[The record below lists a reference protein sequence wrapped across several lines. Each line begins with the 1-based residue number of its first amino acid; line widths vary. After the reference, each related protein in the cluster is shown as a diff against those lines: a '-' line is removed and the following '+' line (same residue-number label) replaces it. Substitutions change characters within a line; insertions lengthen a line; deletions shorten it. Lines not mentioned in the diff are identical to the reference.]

1 MPVSGVASTSSQ
13 ALLFSRAPSVA
24 VLPSSPQEIRNLP
37 VERAA
42 PRDRMEGKRGVEHDA
57 IDLPL
62 VGVPREQL
70 LQLAEML
77 NAGALSSSELATL
90 IAGEFGRTPMGRAM
104 APQLAADALH
114 TILPLASEE
123 ERKAWEAVVK
133 DAITMPVELWRE
145 RHANSL
151 PALAS
156 PGKSKTL
163 KDLYRL
169 LHGSRPMPSSWKY
182 IFPVWPTHSN
192 RIALLERVSLSATL
206 GTSVTAR
213 NGESKSWIAAVLG
226 ALLLAA
232 GIPTAKAEN
241 VSGEGDGAEAYIPL
255 LRQHLVHVATPVA
268 RCLAPVGSLITR
280 YPRAAVATMAGI
292 VGAGITK
299 AVYDQFASQGNGSVN
314 QEALPFALL
323 AGAVRPDILANVVD
337 EVRRGDASLD
347 ADARALQAVR
357 ALGPADEGVRTLWEI
372 ARHGRSDRLDLMTP
386 ELDIEFGGWLI
397 KQVFG
402 EPVPPGGVDM
412 TWSDWTLPNGLRV
425 LLVPGKGDVASVQ
438 LRFGDGGSIEREGQ
452 HGAVHFAEHLW
463 FRRNL
468 PDGRRFDDIFAAA
481 GVTHNAYTNRDTTV
495 YYAEGAVDA
504 LPLVLFEKS
513 YRLAH
518 ATDPLPLDHF
528 ETERNVVLNEVR
540 QRDSVA
546 SRAYGVMA
554 RMMYPYGHP
563 YHTSVGGRPRDL
575 LSLQAGDMENFMR
588 ARQRPNL
595 ATLVISGNVDEDHVR
610 GLVTEYFAGIEPGNT
625 FPQRMPDVQPRTVD
639 TSDEM
644 FDSVATPR
652 LYRAWNVP
660 QDGHADLPALMLC
673 ADILTHRL
681 KGALENAIVFGVAY
695 VEPRELGS
703 QFQIALYLRDDAD
716 QGWVEDTLNSVSRT
730 FLAEGPTEDELNN
743 ARRALIS
750 RSAQA
755 QASSDAIA
763 TAVVHCVDKGG
774 DPDCLNVDVQA
785 WHDAT
790 PTGVREVAGQWLARG
805 SHTLL
810 VTPGNRA
817 QSPPDWPGPVRNAP
831 WDAGVP
837 DPGLRATS
845 TGIDRTVPP
854 PMPPPGP
861 VIFPAVSRTELP
873 NGLPLVLAPMREG
886 RNARVVFSFDGG
898 RMGDLDP
905 DIGMGAANLAL
916 RVVTQRA
923 GALERKALK
932 EKLGD
937 LDLTIT
943 ARSKEGYSTI
953 ILEGPPT
960 KLAEGAQIVRD
971 MLTDTR
977 FPADLLDQSRARA
990 SANIDRV
997 RAEPGLRGGVLMNQL
1012 VLGEQHPYGLDPLG
1026 EGTEASLAAM
1036 TPGQVALWA
1045 QRYLHPSNATIVA
1058 VGPFQSGELSSGLAL
1073 SFGAVDGA
1081 QERSRAAVPVLAQ
1094 PAHPG
1099 VYVLPIAEGRQ
1110 SHVMLGYPVPR
1121 GGSTDE
1127 VLHGCIE
1134 RIIQRRVK
1142 RTLREQE
1149 GLTYGLYPLATAT
1162 RGVRI
1167 GGFTTAAANADGI
1180 EALVT
1185 AWRVVSDLL
1194 EGRTPVTQEELDL
1207 HLLYQRRV
1215 LATRLEDPLE
1225 VESALVETV
1234 DIQSH
1239 DARID
1244 EAAQVMEGLT
1254 SDEVNEALRRM
1265 SMNHLTWILAGPSAG
1280 GADPTGSSE
1289 TDGQGNE
1296 DAELRLRLTAMG
1308 LSQFTTV
1315 DPETGARTVHQ
1326 L

>member
-1 MPVSGVASTSSQ
+1 MPVSSVTSSGPGQQAVAVSCTQREAIVPPPQGISNLPPTGKSGVGRGSIELPLAGVARDDLQWLEQMLSGR
-13 ALLFSRAPSVA
+13 ALT
-24 VLPSSPQEIRNLP
+24 
-37 VERAA
+37 
-42 PRDRMEGKRGVEHDA
+42 D
-57 IDLPL
+57 
-62 VGVPREQL
+62 
-70 LQLAEML
+70 
-77 NAGALSSSELATL
+77 SELARL
-90 IAGEFGRTPMGRAM
+90 ITGDFGRTPMGRAM
-104 APQLAADALH
+104 ARHLAGDALDALRNG
-114 TILPLASEE
+114 LPWASED
-123 ERKAWEAVVK
+123 ERKVWQAVVE
-133 DAITMPVELWRE
+133 DAIKMPVESWHKQHANPPTALDRPGTSETLKVLYKLLHASAPGRTSWKEVFPAKPTVSARIRTLE
-145 RHANSL
+145 RISRHA
-151 PALAS
+151 
-156 PGKSKTL
+156 TL
-163 KDLYRL
+163 D
-169 LHGSRPMPSSWKY
+169 
-182 IFPVWPTHSN
+182 
-192 RIALLERVSLSATL
+192 
-206 GTSVTAR
+206 TSVPGR
-213 NGESKSWIAAVLG
+213 NGMGKPWIAAALG
-226 ALLLAA
+226 SLVLAA
-232 GIPTAKAEN
+232 GIPAGQAEF
-241 VSGEGDGAEAYIPL
+241 VAEETDGADAQLPL
-255 LRQHLVHVATPVA
+255 LRQHLAHVATPVV
-268 RCLAPVGSLITR
+268 RCLAPLGTLIAR
-280 YPRAAVATMAGI
+280 YPRTMAATVAGAIGAGI
-292 VGAGITK
+292 VTTAYDRFGRAGNA
-299 AVYDQFASQGNGSVN
+299 AVSPDAS
-314 QEALPFALL
+314 PFALL
-323 AGAVRPDILANVVD
+323 AGAVGPDILANVVD
-337 EVRRGDASLD
+337 EVRRGDASPD
-347 ADARALQAVR
+347 VDERALQAVR
-357 ALGPADEGVRTLWEI
+357 ALGPAAEGVRTLWEI
-372 ARHGRSDRLDLMTP
+372 ARHGRSDRLDFMTP
-386 ELDIEFGGWLI
+386 GLDIEFGEWLI
-397 KQVFG
+397 KQVYG
-402 EPVPPGGVDM
+402 EPIPSGGIDM
-412 TWSDWTLPNGLRV
+412 TWSNWTLPNGLRV

-495 YYAEGAVDA
+495 YYAEAPIEA
-504 LPLVLFEKS
+504 LALVLFEKS
-513 YRLAH
+513 YRLDH

-528 ETERNVVLNEVR
+528 ETERNVVLNELR
-540 QRDSVA
+540 KRDTVA
-546 SRAYGVMA
+546 SRAYGVMT
-554 RMMYPYGHP
+554 RRMYPYGHP

-610 GLVTEYFAGIEPGNT
+610 GLVTEYFAGIEPGNA
-625 FPQRMPDVQPRTVD
+625 FPRRTPDVQPRIVD

-644 FDSVATPR
+644 FDSVTTPR

-673 ADILTHRL
+673 ADVLTHRL
-681 KGALENAIVFGVAY
+681 QDALENDIVFGVAY
-695 VEPRELGS
+695 VDPRELGS

-730 FLAEGPTEDELNN
+730 LLAEGPTEDELTS
-743 ARRALIS
+743 ARRVLIS
-750 RSAQA
+750 RSGQA

-785 WHDAT
+785 WNDAT
-790 PTGVREVAGQWLARG
+790 PTEVRDVAGQWLARG
-805 SHTLL
+805 AHTLL

-817 QSPPDWPGPVRNAP
+817 QSPPDWSGPVRNVA

-837 DPGLRATS
+837 DPDLHAIP
-845 TGIDRTVPP
+845 TGTDHTLLPP
-854 PMPPPGP
+854 VPPPGP
-861 VIFPAVSRTELP
+861 VAFPAVSRTELP
-873 NGLPLVLAPMREG
+873 NGLPLVLAPMRTG

-923 GALERKALK
+923 GALERNALK
-932 EKLGD
+932 EKLGN

-953 ILEGPPT
+953 ILEGPST

-977 FPADLLDQSRARA
+977 FPADLLDQSRAMA
-990 SANIDRV
+990 SVNIGRV
-997 RAEPGLRGGVLMNQL
+997 WGEPGLRGGILMNHL
-1012 VLGEQHPYGLDPLG
+1012 VLGEQHPYGFDPLG

-1036 TPGQVALWA
+1036 TPGQVALWV

-1058 VGPFQSGELSSGLAL
+1058 VGPFESGELSRGLAL
-1073 SFGAVDGA
+1073 SFGAGDGT
-1081 QERSRAAVPVLAQ
+1081 QERSRAVVPVLAQ
-1094 PAHPG
+1094 SAHPG
-1099 VYVLPIAEGRQ
+1099 MYVLPIDEGRQ

-1142 RTLREQE
+1142 RTLREHE
-1149 GLTYGLYPLATAT
+1149 GLTYSLHPLATAT

-1194 EGRTPVTQEELDL
+1194 EGGTPVTQEELDL

-1225 VESALVETV
+1225 VESALVESV
-1234 DIQSH
+1234 DLQSH
-1239 DARID
+1239 DARIG
-1244 EAAQVMEGLT
+1244 EAARVMEGLT
-1254 SDEVNEALRRM
+1254 SDEVNQALRRM

-1280 GADPTGSSE
+1280 GVDPSVSSE
-1289 TDGQGNE
+1289 TDGRGNE

-1308 LSQFTTV
+1308 LSHFTAV
-1315 DPETGARTVHQ
+1315 DPVTGARTVHQ

>member
-1 MPVSGVASTSSQ
+1 MPVSSITSSGQQAVAVSHTPREAIVPSPQGIGNLPLTGKPGVGRGSIELPLAGVAKEDLQ
-13 ALLFSRAPSVA
+13 RLEKMLGGRALT
-24 VLPSSPQEIRNLP
+24 
-37 VERAA
+37 
-42 PRDRMEGKRGVEHDA
+42 D
-57 IDLPL
+57 
-62 VGVPREQL
+62 
-70 LQLAEML
+70 
-77 NAGALSSSELATL
+77 SELARL
-90 IAGEFGRTPMGRAM
+90 ITGDFGRTPMGTAM
-104 APQLAADALH
+104 ARHLAGDALDALRNG
-114 TILPLASEE
+114 LPWTSED
-123 ERKAWEAVVK
+123 ERKVWQAVVE
-133 DAITMPVELWRE
+133 DAIKMPLESWHMQ
-145 RHANSL
+145 HAN
-151 PALAS
+151 PPTALLR
-156 PGKSKTL
+156 PGMSETL
-163 KDLYRL
+163 KVLYKL
-169 LHGSRPMPSSWKY
+169 LHASAPGCTSWKDV
-182 IFPVWPTHSN
+182 FPAKPTVSA
-192 RIALLERVSLSATL
+192 RIRTLERISRNATL
-206 GTSVTAR
+206 DTSALGR
-213 NGESKSWIAAVLG
+213 NGMGKPWIAAALG
-226 ALLLAA
+226 SLVLAA
-232 GIPTAKAEN
+232 GIPAGRAEF
-241 VSGEGDGAEAYIPL
+241 VAEETDGADAQLPL
-255 LRQHLVHVATPVA
+255 LRQHLAHVATPVV
-268 RCLAPVGSLITR
+268 RCFAPLGTLIAR
-280 YPRAAVATMAGI
+280 YPRTMVATVAGTIVAGI
-292 VGAGITK
+292 VT
-299 AVYDQFASQGNGSVN
+299 AVYDRFGRPGDAAASP
-314 QEALPFALL
+314 EALPFALL
-323 AGAVRPDILANVVD
+323 AGAVGPDILANVVD

-347 ADARALQAVR
+347 VDARALQAVR
-357 ALGPADEGVRTLWEI
+357 ALGPAAEGIRTMWEI
-372 ARHGRSDRLDLMTP
+372 ARHGRSDRLEFMTP
-386 ELDIEFGGWLI
+386 GLDIEFGEWLI
-397 KQVFG
+397 KQVYG
-402 EPVPPGGVDM
+402 EPIPSGGIDM

-463 FRRNL
+463 FRRDL

-495 YYAEGAVDA
+495 YYAEGAVEA
-504 LPLVLFEKS
+504 LPLILFEKS

-554 RMMYPYGHP
+554 RTMYRYGHP

-575 LSLQAGDMENFMR
+575 LSLQASDMENFMR

-610 GLVTEYFAGIEPGNT
+610 GLVTEYFAGIEPGNA
-625 FPQRMPDVQPRTVD
+625 FPPRTPDIQPRTVD
-639 TSDEM
+639 TNDEM
-644 FDSVATPR
+644 FDSVTMPR

-673 ADILTHRL
+673 ADVLTHRL
-681 KGALENAIVFGVAY
+681 KDALSNEIVFGVAY

-703 QFQIALYLRDDAD
+703 QFHIALYLRDDID

-730 FLAEGPTEDELNN
+730 FLAGGPTEDELDS

-750 RSAQA
+750 RSGQA

-785 WHDAT
+785 WHEAT
-790 PTGVREVAGQWLARG
+790 PAGVRDVANQWLTQG
-805 SHTLL
+805 SHTQL
-810 VTPGNRA
+810 VTSDRRA
-817 QSPPDWPGPVRNAP
+817 QSSPEVSEPARNVP
-831 WDAGVP
+831 WDTGVP
-837 DPGLRATS
+837 DPGLRATP
-845 TGIDRTVPP
+845 TGTDHTLLP
-854 PMPPPGP
+854 PMPPPRP
-861 VIFPAVSRTELP
+861 VTFPAVSRTELP
-873 NGLPLVLAPMREG
+873 NGLPLVLAPMHKGG
-886 RNARVVFSFDGG
+886 RARVVFSFDGG
-898 RMGDLDP
+898 RMGELDT
-905 DIGMGAANLAL
+905 DIGLGAANLAL

-923 GALERKALK
+923 GALERNALK

-953 ILEGPPT
+953 ILEGPPA

-971 MLTDTR
+971 MLLDTR

-990 SANIDRV
+990 SATIGRV
-997 RAEPGLRGGVLMNQL
+997 KAEPGLRGSILMNQL
-1012 VLGEQHPYGLDPLG
+1012 VLGERHPYGFDPLG

-1036 TPGQVALWA
+1036 TPGQVARWA

-1081 QERSRAAVPVLAQ
+1081 RERSRAVVPVLAQ
-1094 PAHPG
+1094 SAHPG
-1099 VYVLPIAEGRQ
+1099 MYVLPIAEGRQ

-1121 GGSTDE
+1121 GGSMDE
-1127 VLHGCIE
+1127 VLHECIE

-1180 EALVT
+1180 EALAA

-1234 DIQSH
+1234 DLQSH

-1244 EAAQVMEGLT
+1244 EAARVMEGLT

-1280 GADPTGSSE
+1280 GADPSVSSE

-1296 DAELRLRLTAMG
+1296 DVELRLRLTAMG
-1308 LSQFTTV
+1308 LSHFTAV
-1315 DPETGARTVHQ
+1315 DPVTGTRTVHQ